1 MTACGARRSETRLS
15 RMSNDDDLRGALSKL
30 SPAARVVLRRTALA
44 DQWERDELA
53 GRLLREP
60 GGRPFRDLVDRLT
73 LNADLR
79 RLFARLLGEIEA
91 TSR

>member
-1 MTACGARRSETRLS
+1 MG
-15 RMSNDDDLRGALSKL
+15 
-30 SPAARVVLRRTALA
+30 
-44 DQWERDELA
+44 RDELA

-60 GGRPFRDLVDRLT
+60 GGRPFADLVDRLT
-73 LNADLR
+73 LNADLP